1 MLKEENT
8 DIILNES
15 KKISLIELEE
25 MIQNGITPPDIKE
38 IDDMPKEEWLVQEK
52 NEGNEIENEIENKT
66 ILKRA
71 TKPWEKKE
79 SNITNIN
86 L

>member
-52 NEGNEIENEIENKT
+52 NEEKEIENKT

-71 TKPWEKKE
+71 TKPWEKNE
-79 SNITNIN
+79 SNSTININ

>member
-52 NEGNEIENEIENKT
+52 NEENEIENKT

-71 TKPWEKKE
+71 TKPWEKNE
-79 SNITNIN
+79 SNSTININ

>member
-52 NEGNEIENEIENKT
+52 IDENNEKENKT

-71 TKPWEKKE
+71 TKPWEKIE
-79 SNITNIN
+79 LNSNN
-86 L
+86 LNL

>member
-38 IDDMPKEEWLVQEK
+38 IDDMPKEEWVVQEK
-52 NEGNEIENEIENKT
+52 NEENEIENKT

-71 TKPWEKKE
+71 TKPWEKNE
-79 SNITNIN
+79 SNSTININ

>member
-38 IDDMPKEEWLVQEK
+38 IDDMPKEEWLVLEK
-52 NEGNEIENEIENKT
+52 NEENEIENKT

-71 TKPWEKKE
+71 TKPWEKNE
-79 SNITNIN
+79 SNSTININ